1 MQHFGKILGVIIG
14 LLSGIG
20 FWGLIIGII
29 IGYIADK
36 INNIHYPNQK
46 KNKQTL
52 FFSIVFQVMG
62 HLTKSKGR
70 VHQNDIQMAK
80 FLMKKMNLNYEYC
93 IKAQNLFIEGKKNN
107 YPLRQKLR
115 ELHSNISWNQNLV
128 KTFLEIQINAAFADG
143 NLHHKERN
151 ILHIIAEELGIK
163 YAQFI
168 EMLNIIEQN
177 IRCNNNYFQG
187 EKYYYYSNFFSNEF
201 SHSSY
206 HKINLQDAYNILGI
220 NEYDDC
226 LTIKRAYKKL
236 MSKYHPDKLIAKG
249 LSIDLINTAKKKTQK
264 IKSAYDIIKKEKN
277 IK

>member
-36 INNIHYPNQK
+36 INSIHYPNQK
-46 KNKQTL
+46 KKQTL

-70 VHQNDIQMAK
+70 VNQNDILMAK
-80 FLMKKMNLNYEYC
+80 LLMKKMNLNSEYC
-93 IKAQNLFIEGKKNN
+93 IKAKNLFLEGKKNT

-115 ELHSNISWNQNLV
+115 ELHNNISWNKDLI

-151 ILHIIAEELGIK
+151 ILYIIAEELGIK

-168 EMLNIIEQN
+168 KMLNIIEQN
-177 IRCNNNYFQG
+177 IRYNNNYFQG
-187 EKYYYYSNFFSNEF
+187 TQYYYYSKFFNNEF
-201 SHSSY
+201 SCANNA
-206 HKINLQDAYNILGI
+206 ITLQDAYNTLGV
-220 NEYDDC
+220 NENDDG
-226 LTIKRAYKKL
+226 LTIKRSYKKL

-249 LSIDLINTAKKKTQK
+249 LSTNMINKAKKKAQK
-264 IKSAYDIIKKEKN
+264 IKLAYDTIKKEKN